1 MHCRTKSCGATVSS
15 CHRILRPPNNAAEFN
30 RRMRKTARPVVWE
43 GDRAY
48 PRSLDLINDFS
59 SLRFFAENYVTLG
72 ETACATMHIISLRR
86 WRENPT
92 LL

>member
-1 MHCRTKSCGATVSS
+1 
-15 CHRILRPPNNAAEFN
+15 
-30 RRMRKTARPVVWE
+30 MRKTARPVVWE

-72 ETACATMHIISLRR
+72 ETACATMHINSLRR